1 MKLSI
6 TALVATL
13 FAVGVYAQEPVQEPE
28 PQQEPQSQS
37 MDVQSKDFTQLDANQ
52 DGILTEQEAEQAG
65 IEAVAF
71 DSLDQ
76 DKDQEVSEEEFNQAK
91 EGGAAR

>member
-13 FAVGVYAQEPVQEPE
+13 FAVGVYAQEPIQEPE
-28 PQQEPQSQS
+28 EQQEPQS
-37 MDVQSKDFTQLDANQ
+37 MDVQSKDFAQLDANQ
-52 DGILTEQEAEQAG
+52 DGTLTEQEAEQAG

-91 EGGAAR
+91 EGGSAR